1 MGIQNLADW
10 APFQIDALG
19 LVTIFGAGE
28 VNRSIG
34 NLVQSWVTEYLP
46 VLGTHI
52 IASND
57 IVAPIPGFV
66 LYNIT
71 DGIVATDI
79 TPWFARWLQSY
90 PLTYTATTITLRVD
104 GKPMPYIQHSISLVL
119 GVLTFAPLVIL
130 TIIMGDGWGIAD
142 FTAILITVAVRQLL
156 LRELRSSIDRAID
169 NLEDARDGNVKV
181 FLTLPDGRAVTILG
195 PRMVVVNVL
204 LTDPHSSRPRF
215 YLALRLLAWLA
226 FGAHAISLGMST
238 LFHQILAVIALLL
251 GTFLA
256 GSHVGDR
263 NAFIGQRL
271 RLDVDLGDPTWTR
284 SSAYA
289 RFNLTEAEEQS
300 MSKWNLFPQRSN
312 TFWLEN
318 KKLLDSISTTA
329 IKDIENFQDM
339 QLYNDATSKIFSVFE
354 NHRENWLNSMQ
365 QWTLPGVRAPVQ
377 PLVDTLQAQESS
389 QLTPSC
395 SDTSRDLPMV
405 SIPSF
410 AAQEPI
416 DPAQTLPI
424 PNPEASAT
432 QGLCS
437 DVAQTAIVAEDIH
450 GAKWH
455 FDTSAIVSLPDTSGI
470 IRQ

>member
-204 LTDPHSSRPRF
+204 LTDPHPSRPRF

-312 TFWLEN
+312 TFWWDRYRSKNVAQYQHSTEFRGSKRPQEETLIGMLELRIYLVQFYLLRSGFHVIFHGGGHADSLVPFLAAYGLGEHASLSAGFAVNARRGSRYHKLVAETGHPGVLLLSTTFGTTALEN
-318 KKLLDSISTTA
+318 KKLLNSISTTA

-339 QLYNDATSKIFSVFE
+339 QLYNEGIF
-354 NHRENWLNSMQ
+354 M
-365 QWTLPGVRAPVQ
+365 
-377 PLVDTLQAQESS
+377 
-389 QLTPSC
+389 
-395 SDTSRDLPMV
+395 DLPV
-405 SIPSF
+405 P
-410 AAQEPI
+410 
-416 DPAQTLPI
+416 L
-424 PNPEASAT
+424 
-432 QGLCS
+432 
-437 DVAQTAIVAEDIH
+437 
-450 GAKWH
+450 
-455 FDTSAIVSLPDTSGI
+455 
-470 IRQ
+470 

>member
-119 GVLTFAPLVIL
+119 GVLTFAPLVIF

-142 FTAILITVAVRQLL
+142 FIAILITVAVRQLL
-156 LRELRSSIDRAID
+156 LCELRSSIDRAID
-169 NLEDARDGNVKV
+169 NLEDAHDGNVKV

-312 TFWLEN
+312 TFC
-318 KKLLDSISTTA
+318 
-329 IKDIENFQDM
+329 
-339 QLYNDATSKIFSVFE
+339 
-354 NHRENWLNSMQ
+354 R
-365 QWTLPGVRAPVQ
+365 
-377 PLVDTLQAQESS
+377 
-389 QLTPSC
+389 
-395 SDTSRDLPMV
+395 
-405 SIPSF
+405 
-410 AAQEPI
+410 
-416 DPAQTLPI
+416 
-424 PNPEASAT
+424 
-432 QGLCS
+432 
-437 DVAQTAIVAEDIH
+437 
-450 GAKWH
+450 
-455 FDTSAIVSLPDTSGI
+455 
-470 IRQ
+470 